1 MNTRALMELIVLNI
15 GYELG
20 VLPQNVFTMLVM
32 MAVVTTLVTG
42 PALRLLLPRMGHD
55 IADRRE
61 A

>member
-1 MNTRALMELIVLNI
+1 
-15 GYELG
+15 
-20 VLPQNVFTMLVM
+20 